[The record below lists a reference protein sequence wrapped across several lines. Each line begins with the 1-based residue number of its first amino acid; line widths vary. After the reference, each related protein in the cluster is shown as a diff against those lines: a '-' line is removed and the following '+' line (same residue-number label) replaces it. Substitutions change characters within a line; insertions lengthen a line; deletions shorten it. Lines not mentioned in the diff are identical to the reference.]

1 MKTTSNYRIYSKIN
15 QPKLF
20 NMIHYNICDDDPV
33 VELKNILEEA
43 ELNSFYDLFKHKTK
57 VHPLNLLAVIIYAF
71 SNKIVSTREIET
83 LCKENIK
90 YMYLLDDNIAPDHT
104 TISRFMAKCNPV
116 IQDIFTE
123 IIKIIM
129 KRNNITSENIYIDG
143 TKIEAYAN
151 KYTFVWKKAVLKN
164 QEKLIKKIQ
173 DLIFE
178 ASAYYS
184 ITFYSIQE
192 IIHFLENKN
201 INFVHRKGCRKS
213 KE

>member
-1 MKTTSNYRIYSKIN
+1 MKTTSNYKIYSKIN

-20 NMIHYNICDDDPV
+20 NMIHYNISYDDPV

-43 ELNSFYDLFKHKTK
+43 ELNSFYDLFKYKTK

-71 SNKIVSTREIET
+71 SNKIVSTRKIET

-90 YMYLLDDNIAPDHT
+90 YMYLLEDNITPDHT
-104 TISRFMAKCNPV
+104 TISRFIAKCNPV

-129 KRNNITSENIYIDG
+129 ERNNITSENIYIDG

-151 KYTFVWKKAVLKN
+151 KYTFV
-164 QEKLIKKIQ
+164 
-173 DLIFE
+173 
-178 ASAYYS
+178 
-184 ITFYSIQE
+184 
-192 IIHFLENKN
+192 
-201 INFVHRKGCRKS
+201 
-213 KE
+213 

>member
-1 MKTTSNYRIYSKIN
+1 MKTTSNYKIYSKIN

-20 NMIHYNICDDDPV
+20 NMIHYNISYDDPV

-43 ELNSFYDLFKHKTK
+43 ELNSFYDLFKYKTK
-57 VHPLNLLAVIIYAF
+57 VHPLILLAVIIYAF

-90 YMYLLDDNIAPDHT
+90 YMYLLEDNITPDHT
-104 TISRFMAKCNPV
+104 TISRFIAKCNPV

-129 KRNNITSENIYIDG
+129 ERNNITSENIYIDG

-151 KYTFVWKKAVLKN
+151 KYTFVWKKAVLN
-164 QEKLIKKIQ
+164 NYEKLIKKIQ
-173 DLIFE
+173 KHN
-178 ASAYYS
+178 S
-184 ITFYSIQE
+184 
-192 IIHFLENKN
+192 
-201 INFVHRKGCRKS
+201 
-213 KE
+213 